1 MENPP
6 FNGCISY
13 WTRGFAIA
21 ILVFGGYLFS
31 QDLPVFLKFGQRWA
45 WIWKMVTRMMEVMVD
60 SEWWTASHR
69 ISLRTSISGRN
80 GTTYVS
86 IWIYPKIITKFQCFS
101 SMITAQF
108 RDSRAVGSIFF
119 VCQKNRS
126 SSSNFQD
133 EELHQICIKPSWT
146 IGQVKHLG
154 QQRLALKPRGFA
166 SSDFGNMYRIYSI
179 LVLSAGFRFPSSE
192 VP

>member
-1 MENPP
+1 M
-6 FNGCISY
+6 
-13 WTRGFAIA
+13 
-21 ILVFGGYLFS
+21 
-31 QDLPVFLKFGQRWA
+31 FLKFRQRWA
-45 WIWKMVTRMMEVMVD
+45 WIWKMVTRID

-86 IWIYPKIITKFQCFS
+86 IWRYPKIITKLQNFHQWQLLNSGTPELLGPFFS
-101 SMITAQF
+101 FA
-108 RDSRAVGSIFF
+108 
-119 VCQKNRS
+119 KNRS

-166 SSDFGNMYRIYSI
+166 SSDCGNMYRIYSI
-179 LVLSAGFRFPSSE
+179 LVLRAGFPSLLQKARSLKFLWRDLHMCSDQK
-192 VP
+192 PWLFAI